1 MVVAGA
7 GAEVDATVGAGAGEA
22 TSPMACCA
30 ARAAASRLAL
40 NGSEEFF
47 GSIGSGSGAGGSE
60 SGVGAVGCGCAYL
73 ALSSLGVQGRPV
85 AGLIRPV
92 PVPNSFVLG
101 PVAAAGA
108 AAVAGVEE
116 LGVAAV
122 LDGVV
127 VADAGATG
135 AADLGAGIGALEK
148 EGVVGLARA
157 FSLNVGI
164 FMVLYTVSNI
174 CGATPA

>member
-92 PVPNSFVLG
+92 PVPNSFVLE
-101 PVAAAGA
+101 PVAA
-108 AAVAGVEE
+108 AGVEE